1 MKESFAEKKVLYFKE
16 SIAFQSNYCM
26 LKKVLY

>member
-16 SIAFQSNYCM
+16 SIAFQSNCM